1 MQNPMPIEELKGY
14 IEIFLKSQNDDPYHR
29 NLSWDHCYKAFCNIS
44 KVFDKDYLA
53 LQLAFYLAS
62 WGMYRG
68 SSGLLWKDYK
78 IHVDA
83 IDIIEKY
90 SWLRGNSY
98 QKDGYVAGVLE
109 LVKDLNGYYEKI
121 TYEKITYEKETHEKK
136 ISLKSITPT
145 STLISKIILGT
156 LGCLPAFDQ
165 FFCLGFLGNPN
176 MQLTEK
182 NIERIRKY
190 GIDNQMSIQKYADK
204 YPIMKVID
212 MGFWEYGFEKQA
224 HDAKNATINEA

>member
-1 MQNPMPIEELKGY
+1 MQNPMPIEGLEGS
-14 IEIFLKSQNDDPYHR
+14 IEKFLKSQNNDPHHR
-29 NLSWDHCYKAFCNIS
+29 YLSWNHCYEAFDNIS
-44 KVFDKDYLA
+44 KVSEKDYLA
-53 LQLAFYLAS
+53 LHLAFFLAS

-83 IDIIEKY
+83 IDIIKNY
-90 SWLRGNSY
+90 LWLRGNSY
-98 QKDGYVAGVLE
+98 QKDGYVTGVLE
-109 LVKDLNGYYEKI
+109 LVKDLNGYYEKK
-121 TYEKITYEKETHEKK
+121 TYEKITYEKKIHEKK

-165 FFCLGFLGNPN
+165 FFCLGFWGNPN

-182 NIERIRKY
+182 NIESIQQYAIR
-190 GIDNQMSIQKYADK
+190 NQSAIQKYANN
-204 YPIMKVID
+204 YPVMKVID
-212 MGFWEYGFEKQA
+212 MGFWEYEFDRQA
-224 HDAKNATINEA
+224 AKKATINKA